1 MNPKLRI
8 IPVAIVLIAIIA
20 WLVVRAQGD
29 DDTVM
34 ASGTIEAT
42 EAVLGFLTPGRI
54 DSIGVREGQTVTRG
68 TVLAW
73 LDRNELAARRRATEA
88 QLASARARLQE
99 LEAGFRTEEVAQGRA
114 AVRAANERQAD
125 AQREY
130 ERAER
135 LFEGGAIPEQQ
146 LDRTATNLEVAEAER
161 DRVAEQLQLF
171 ERGFRSEQVASQRAM
186 VQQATANLAQ
196 VDVALEHALIIA
208 PFDGVISVRHRQPGE
223 VVGAGAAVLTLRDP
237 DDRWVRI
244 FVPEN
249 RIGRLQLGQSAFISA
264 DAYPEERYRGEV
276 TFIADEAEF
285 TPRNVQTTEE
295 RVKLVFRVKV
305 RVVEDL
311 GGALKPGLPA
321 DVLLDAPSR
330 K

>member
-20 WLVVRAQGD
+20 WLVVRSQD
-29 DDTVM
+29 DGDTVM

-42 EAVLGFLTPGRI
+42 EAMLGFLTPGRI
-54 DSIGVREGQTVTRG
+54 DSIGVSEGQTVTRG
-68 TVLAW
+68 AVLAW
-73 LDRNELAARRRATEA
+73 LDRNELVARRHAAEA

-99 LEAGFRTEEVAQGRA
+99 LEAGFRTEEIAQGRA
-114 AVRAANERQAD
+114 AVRAANERYAD
-125 AQREY
+125 AQREF

-135 LFEGGAIPEQQ
+135 LFGGGAISEQQ
-146 LDRTATNLEVAEAER
+146 RDRTATNLEIAEAELER
-161 DRVAEQLQLF
+161 TAQQLQLF

-186 VQQATANLAQ
+186 VQQAVANLAQ

-208 PFDGVISVRHRQPGE
+208 PFDGVISVRHREPGE
-223 VVGAGAAVLTLRDP
+223 VVGAGAVVLTLQDP
-237 DDRWVRI
+237 NDRWVRI

-249 RIGRLQLGQSAFISA
+249 RVGRLQLGQSAVISA
-264 DAYPEERYRGEV
+264 DAYPDERYRGEI

-305 RVVEDL
+305 RVVEDRD
-311 GGALKPGLPA
+311 GTLKPGLPA
-321 DVLLDAPSR
+321 DVLLDTPSR
-330 K
+330 E

>member
-8 IPVAIVLIAIIA
+8 ITFASVVIAIIA

-29 DDTVM
+29 GDAVM

-42 EAVLGFLTPGRI
+42 EAVLGFVTPGRI

-73 LDRNELAARRRATEA
+73 LDQNELAARRRAAEA
-88 QLASARARLQE
+88 QLSSAQARLRE
-99 LEAGFRTEEVAQGRA
+99 LEAGFRSEEVAQGRA
-114 AVRAANERQAD
+114 AVRAASERQAD

-135 LFEGGAIPEQQ
+135 LFEGGAISEQQ
-146 LDRTATNLEVAEAER
+146 RDRTATNLEVAEAER
-161 DRVAEQLQLF
+161 DRAAEQLQLF

-186 VQQATANLAQ
+186 VQQTEANLSQ

-208 PFDGVISVRHRQPGE
+208 PFDGVISVRHREPGE

-237 DDRWVRI
+237 NDRWVRI

-249 RIGRLQLGQSAFISA
+249 RVGRLQLGQSAVIFA
-264 DAYPEERYRGEV
+264 DAYPEERYRGEIA
-276 TFIADEAEF
+276 FIADEAEF

-311 GGALKPGLPA
+311 GGTLKPGLPA
-321 DVLLDAPSR
+321 DVLLDTPSR
-330 K
+330 E